1 MPVSNHWRVKDD
13 VRFGSKADV
22 TTAHRVRPQSATS
35 GHALSGVIVE
45 PTLLADFEA
54 LPSRLDINSVDRF
67 LTVLLAKM
75 TIPNWLRCLRAVR
88 PFPVSLVLRC

>member
-1 MPVSNHWRVKDD
+1 MSA
-13 VRFGSKADV
+13 F
-22 TTAHRVRPQSATS
+22 RPEPDLATRSAERPLSATS

-67 LTVLLAKM
+67 LAVLLAKM